1 MSAGQI
7 DRNGEMKMESE
18 KKTETEI
25 GSFLKTGVDY
35 LKALDFEIGS
45 ETKYKVK
52 GSDTVNFGEGDKL
65 LLLLTGIEGEETGLV
80 LNRSNIEFL
89 KTEGYIYPR
98 ELIGKTIP
106 VYLAGRHPLGC
117 FDPSH
122 GIIISA
128 LLTSVYFSHIYS
140 V

>member
-1 MSAGQI
+1 MAGIETSQGMSAGQI

-18 KKTETEI
+18 KKMETEI
-25 GSFLKTGVDY
+25 GSFLETGVDY

-65 LLLLTGIEGEETGLV
+65 LLLLTGIEGEETSLV
-80 LNRSNIEFL
+80 LNRSNIVFL

-98 ELIGKTIP
+98 ELIGKTITIRKEER
-106 VYLAGRHPLGC
+106 VFTGKFGKMKNIGL
-117 FDPSH
+117 F
-122 GIIISA
+122 IIK
-128 LLTSVYFSHIYS
+128 VQ
-140 V
+140 

>member
-1 MSAGQI
+1 MADPETSQGMSAGQI

-98 ELIGKTIP
+98 ELIGKTLTIRKEER
-106 VYLAGRHPLGC
+106 VFTGKFGKRKNIGL
-117 FDPSH
+117 F
-122 GIIISA
+122 IIK
-128 LLTSVYFSHIYS
+128 VQ
-140 V
+140 